1 MILTFFI
8 GMLISFLGSMAPT
21 GPIAVIVIKR
31 GLNREKRSVV
41 FLAAGAA
48 VAEAGYA
55 LLAYLGI
62 SFALSRH
69 PIGDFVIRLLLAMIL
84 AGFAFLCMGDRRPL
98 EPKNGTHRR
107 GSAHFLL
114 GLSIAALNPTFLV
127 TWAGAMAVLRGTGLE
142 LDTSSAPAFALGV
155 VAGPVLWFWLLL
167 TMLTRHIEYLRPES
181 VQRIERTLPFVLLG
195 LSGILLVQALIK
207 LIF

>member
-1 MILTFFI
+1 MIPAFLV

-48 VAEAGYA
+48 LAEAGYA

-62 SFALSRH
+62 SLALSRH
-69 PIGDFVIRLLLAMIL
+69 PVGDFVVRLLLAMIL
-84 AGFAFLCMGDRRPL
+84 AGFAFRCMGDRPPL
-98 EPKNGTHRR
+98 GPRNGTRTR
-107 GSAHFLL
+107 AGAHFLL
-114 GLSIAALNPTFLV
+114 GLSLAALNPTFLV

-142 LDTSSAPAFALGV
+142 LAIGAAPAFALGV
-155 VAGPVLWFWLLL
+155 VAGPVLWFWLLV
-167 TMLTRHIEYLRPES
+167 TILTRHIEYLRPES
-181 VQRIERTLPFVLLG
+181 VRRIERALPFVLLG
-195 LSGILLVQALIK
+195 LAGVLLVQAIIK
-207 LIF
+207 FVL